1 MHNGIYIHTFT
12 CGTKV
17 TYLKQQHF
25 FTVPAVRIV
34 NLSAIGALAVFFLCQ
49 CFELRKLVKRI
60 ITILRKYI

>member
-34 NLSAIGALAVFFLCQ
+34 NLSAIGALAVFFHQLH
-49 CFELRKLVKRI
+49 LL
-60 ITILRKYI
+60 